1 MDRDSS
7 THDLS
12 EIAADRLTDPLWTRG
27 RRPHQGHK
35 PSPPH
40 VLATVLG
47 AVFFLSLQF
56 ASPPRAT
63 STPLASG
70 VPKPIP
76 STIPGEA
83 LDPSLHHDFHVAP
96 PMPAPAGF
104 FEPISI
110 TDFQGVAGVAH
121 VTGTGTGIDRATG
134 TTTRLNFDAD
144 MRVMR
149 GLFVGKD
156 GSLHAG
162 DFGFI

>member
-1 MDRDSS
+1 VGTDSS

-12 EIAADRLTDPLWTRG
+12 QMSADSLTAARWTRC
-27 RRPHQGHK
+27 RQPHQGRK
-35 PSPPH
+35 PSRPQ

-47 AVFFLSLQF
+47 AVLLLSLEVV
-56 ASPPRAT
+56 SPPRAT
-63 STPLASG
+63 SAPLGAG
-70 VPKPIP
+70 GPQPIP

-83 LDPSLHHDFHVAP
+83 IDPSLHHNFHIAP

-121 VTGTGTGIDRATG
+121 VTGTGTGIDTTTG

-149 GLFVGKD
+149 GFFVGKD

-162 DFGFI
+162 AFGFI